1 MSNADTPIVRALY
14 FCSAATAGVFAISA
28 LSNGLL
34 FWAAWR
40 ASYFMIAGPTDVV
53 MGGFSLFPKFVMS
66 FVVGLIVLAASRWAA
81 ERITERLDP
90 GPRRRRSVEELVAEA
105 REDHQISLY
114 VVLGVALA
122 GTLFISLWG
131 AHGFLKSGWSLATRR
146 VAWPAVYHT
155 GLRVAPE
162 SKLDKRCLGV
172 DVLWLGSSAAILNC
186 GQGVRIIH
194 DLEALVT
201 EPTTTVPVEED

>member
-1 MSNADTPIVRALY
+1 LSNSDTPILRALY

-28 LSNGLL
+28 LSNGFL

-40 ASYFMIAGPTDVV
+40 ASYFMIASPTDVV

-66 FVVGLIVLAASRWAA
+66 FVAALVVLAATQWAV
-81 ERITERLDP
+81 ERVARGLDP
-90 GPRRRRSVEELVAEA
+90 DPRVRRSVEELVSEA
-105 REDHQISLY
+105 REERLISLY
-114 VVLGVALA
+114 VVLAVALA
-122 GTLFISLWG
+122 GTLFLSLWG
-131 AHGFLKSGWSLATRR
+131 ADGFFKSGWRLVAHR

-162 SKLDKRCLGV
+162 SKLDARCHGV
-172 DVLWLGSSAAILNC
+172 DVQWLGSSAAILNC

-194 DLEALVT
+194 DLEGLVT
-201 EPTTTVPVEED
+201 EPTTTVPIEVD